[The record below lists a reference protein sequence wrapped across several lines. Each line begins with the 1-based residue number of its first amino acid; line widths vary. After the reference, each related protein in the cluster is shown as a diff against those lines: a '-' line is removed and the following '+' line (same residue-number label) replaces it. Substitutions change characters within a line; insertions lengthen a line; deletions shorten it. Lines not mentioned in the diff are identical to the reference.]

1 LFKNHIKENRRG
13 LPFILTV
20 SPHRITTVEL
30 LLSVGTHLRV
40 LDDGGKGIKEI
51 HWIFRFLESENPYLN
66 WNKYELLRSI
76 ISFNSGN
83 CILF

>member
-1 LFKNHIKENRRG
+1 MSFLRLKNHIKENRRG

-40 LDDGGKGIKEI
+40 LDDGVKV
-51 HWIFRFLESENPYLN
+51 RD
-66 WNKYELLRSI
+66 
-76 ISFNSGN
+76 
-83 CILF
+83 

>member
-1 LFKNHIKENRRG
+1 MSFFRLKNHIKENKRG

-40 LDDGGKGIKEI
+40 LDDGVKIY
-51 HWIFRFLESENPYLN
+51 RFSDSKSINP
-66 WNKYELLRSI
+66 
-76 ISFNSGN
+76 
-83 CILF
+83 LFY

>member
-40 LDDGGKGIKEI
+40 LDDGVKVV
-51 HWIFRFLESENPYLN
+51 IFFIFTNF
-66 WNKYELLRSI
+66 K
-76 ISFNSGN
+76 
-83 CILF
+83 